1 MDFEKYLLFVG
12 ASIVLCIVPGP
23 DMILLLSRSIT
34 QGRRAGLMTA
44 FGINLGAYFHLFAAI
59 AGISAILTTSA
70 YAFTAIKWA
79 GATYLL
85 YLGITVLRSK
95 SRPLQID
102 AESIKGRSGWSSFWQ
117 GFWSDVLNPKVAIFY
132 LAFLPQFITPGPRHL
147 SQLLVLGVT
156 ANLIGIISS
165 IIIVCLSAKVTATL
179 RQDPRVSMWLAKGL
193 GAIFVALGIRLA
205 GEKAL

>member
-59 AGISAILTTSA
+59 AGISAIIATSA

-102 AESIKGRSGWSSFWQ
+102 AESIKIIAH
-117 GFWSDVLNPKVAIFY
+117 LLKA
-132 LAFLPQFITPGPRHL
+132 LAPPMEHAGADA
-147 SQLLVLGVT
+147 QLLGDFV
-156 ANLIGIISS
+156 
-165 IIIVCLSAKVTATL
+165 
-179 RQDPRVSMWLAKGL
+179 DGL
-193 GAIFVALGIRLA
+193 
-205 GEKAL
+205 